1 MNKTIFL
8 ILAASTC
15 LSACTYADQRF
26 VSHQSPEQLRA
37 NADAVNAAERAE
49 RAERRKERREE
60 MMNQADAIHRANENR
75 NTYYII
81 R

>member
-1 MNKTIFL
+1 MGKNTILTL
-8 ILAASTC
+8 IAAAL

-37 NADAVNAAERAE
+37 NAEAVNQAERAE
-49 RAERRKERREE
+49 RAERRRERREE
-60 MMNQADAIHRANENR
+60 MMDEADAIKRANDGR